1 MKSSTCVLL
10 YGFTDTAKG
19 EKVKAALKKMG
30 IDYRDIPLED
40 YYQPIGLLAGIS
52 GFQREERKYNG
63 SGFPDEM
70 MVMHLSSS
78 QIDTLLARFRQEG
91 IERIHLKAMVTEF
104 NRSWNSLQLYLEL
117 YKEHE
122 EMSRLNP

>member
-10 YGFTDTAKG
+10 YGFKDTDKG
-19 EKVKAALKKMG
+19 EKVKTVLKKMG
-30 IDYRDIPLED
+30 IEFKDILLED
-40 YYQPIGLLAGIS
+40 YYQPIGLLAGIT
-52 GFQREERKYNG
+52 GLKREERKYTG
-63 SGFPDEM
+63 GGFPEEM

-91 IERIHLKAMVTEF
+91 IERIHLKAMITEF

-117 YKEHE
+117 HKEHE

>member
-10 YGFTDTAKG
+10 YGFKDTAKG

-117 YKEHE
+117 HKEHE

>member
-10 YGFTDTAKG
+10 YGFKDTAKG

-52 GFQREERKYNG
+52 GFQREGRKYNG

-117 YKEHE
+117 HKEHE